1 MENLYRSIVEK
12 AVDGWS
18 EWFYLNLKF
27 DETTG
32 AVAIAYYDDYYS
44 ELNMCI
50 EPSWEKTFN
59 RIKSS
64 LVVDMGKYDFNFT
77 DEEKNVILK

>member
-1 MENLYRSIVEK
+1 MENFYRRIVEK

-18 EWFYLNLKF
+18 EWFYLNVKF

-44 ELNMCI
+44 ELDMCI
-50 EPSWEKTFN
+50 ESSWEKMFD

-77 DEEKNVILK
+77 DEEKKIILS